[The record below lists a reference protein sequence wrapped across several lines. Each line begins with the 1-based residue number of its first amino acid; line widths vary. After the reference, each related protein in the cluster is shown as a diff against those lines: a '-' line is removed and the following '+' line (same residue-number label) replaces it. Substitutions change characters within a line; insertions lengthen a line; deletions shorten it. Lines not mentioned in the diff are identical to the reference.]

1 MDRLFLQDVR
11 LTAGNHEAYFVFEDL
26 VVQIL
31 LCFSRDTQFLE
42 HFKSTSASPPHA
54 YTRNNMG
61 ESLRCKILDFRIL
74 SADFLHAY
82 FVYINSL
89 FCFISKS

>member
-1 MDRLFLQDVR
+1 MR

-31 LCFSRDTQFLE
+31 LCFSRDTQFLD

-61 ESLRCKILDFRIL
+61 ESIVVA
-74 SADFLHAY
+74 SPPHAY
-82 FVYINSL
+82 TRNNMGE
-89 FCFISKS
+89 

>member
-1 MDRLFLQDVR
+1 MCLNSNNQIIDPSPRITKPGRFGEVLYLIRYELLVDRLFLQDVR

-31 LCFSRDTQFLE
+31 LCFSRDTQFLD

-61 ESLRCKILDFRIL
+61 
-74 SADFLHAY
+74 
-82 FVYINSL
+82 
-89 FCFISKS
+89 